1 MKQNKFK
8 KSILIKQRELT
19 DCGAAALASVAAFYN
34 LIIPVSKIRQL
45 AGTNKMGTTV
55 LGITKAADKL
65 GLEAKAVE
73 GTTDALNKV
82 PLPSIVHVVTDNGLD
97 HYIVLYKVTPKY
109 FKVMDPAVGR
119 IETYTIEKFN
129 ETWSGVL
136 ILLLPKVSFEPKNEK
151 VSFPNRLLSLVKPH
165 GFSLILAFLGSA
177 IYTLLSLAT
186 ALYIRKIVDD
196 ALPDGNL
203 KMLHVLGI
211 IMIIIL
217 CVQVAMNAL
226 KSLIILRVCQKIDS
240 YLITEYYSH
249 LMKLPQQFFDSMRV
263 GELIGR
269 VNDAIKVR
277 VFVNELAIEIVI
289 NSLIVIFS
297 VAFML
302 SIYWRLGLLLI
313 IVIPIFIGIYWI
325 SNYFNKKVERRIMEQ
340 SAEFESHLV
349 ESIGSIKTIKSFGL
363 ETISKNKA
371 KTRLDNLLNNVFK
384 SGKNS
389 LFASTATETASFLFT
404 IVLLW
409 LGAIIV
415 ISKDLTLGE
424 LMSTYALIGFF
435 VTPASNLIKV
445 NQSYQNASIAADRL
459 FEIIDI
465 DVKSE
470 NTNYNFASEDVGNIV
485 FENVTFGYNNQ
496 EYVFDKLS
504 FEVEKGSIATI
515 VGNSGSGKSTIAH
528 ILKKMYPI
536 ESGKLLIGSTS
547 IEDINSDYLNKI
559 VSIVPQHVQLFTGT
573 ILENITFEELNP
585 NMERVANLIDMLG
598 LRRFVDNLPQGLDTY
613 LIENGINLSG
623 GQRQRLAILR
633 ALYINPEIII
643 FDEATSSLDIE
654 SESKI
659 VDIML
664 MLKDLGKTV
673 ISISHRIPVL
683 TVSDQILVL
692 DKGRLA
698 GSGKHDSLFENC
710 EVYRRNWEYHMSY
723 VSKS

>member
-97 HYIVLYKVTPKY
+97 HYIVLYEVTPKY

-226 KSLIILRVCQKIDS
+226 KSLIILRVGQKIDS

-409 LGAIIV
+409 LGAI
-415 ISKDLTLGE
+415 
-424 LMSTYALIGFF
+424 A
-435 VTPASNLIKV
+435 
-445 NQSYQNASIAADRL
+445 
-459 FEIIDI
+459 
-465 DVKSE
+465 
-470 NTNYNFASEDVGNIV
+470 
-485 FENVTFGYNNQ
+485 
-496 EYVFDKLS
+496 
-504 FEVEKGSIATI
+504 
-515 VGNSGSGKSTIAH
+515 
-528 ILKKMYPI
+528 
-536 ESGKLLIGSTS
+536 
-547 IEDINSDYLNKI
+547 
-559 VSIVPQHVQLFTGT
+559 
-573 ILENITFEELNP
+573 
-585 NMERVANLIDMLG
+585 
-598 LRRFVDNLPQGLDTY
+598 
-613 LIENGINLSG
+613 
-623 GQRQRLAILR
+623 
-633 ALYINPEIII
+633 
-643 FDEATSSLDIE
+643 SSLRGYRGYG
-654 SESKI
+654 
-659 VDIML
+659 IM
-664 MLKDLGKTV
+664 
-673 ISISHRIPVL
+673 
-683 TVSDQILVL
+683 
-692 DKGRLA
+692 
-698 GSGKHDSLFENC
+698 
-710 EVYRRNWEYHMSY
+710 
-723 VSKS
+723 